1 MSTNPGFEDRTMAID
16 DRPTDDTMIDACLR
30 LHEIVRKIGTPEMVL
45 ISRLLLYQAGLQ
57 IADAIKADE
66 ARDSSTEH

>member
-1 MSTNPGFEDRTMAID
+1 
-16 DRPTDDTMIDACLR
+16 MIDACLR

-45 ISRLLLYQAGLQ
+45 ISRLLLFQAGLQ

-66 ARDSSTEH
+66 ARDPSSER